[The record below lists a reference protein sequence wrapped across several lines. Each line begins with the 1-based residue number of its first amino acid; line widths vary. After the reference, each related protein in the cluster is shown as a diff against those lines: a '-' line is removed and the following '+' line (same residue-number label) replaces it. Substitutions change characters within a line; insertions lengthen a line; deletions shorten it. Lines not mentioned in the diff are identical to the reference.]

1 MANIKKT
8 LDFMVVSGSYS
19 ADLRG
24 RQSVRT
30 TFKLSPRCIDALSL
44 LATQLGI
51 KQKSL
56 FDHLIDD
63 TQTLTAIAR
72 DVASATLKDNR
83 VAKTYV
89 ISRRT
94 LESLEQISRHYQM
107 PRDILV
113 EFSIERI
120 MPLIR
125 EERKKHERRKLLM
138 GELEKLLVN
147 SRDLLQKADTSL
159 ERDDPVLEKIF
170 QMYRSINQ
178 GCSEI
183 DTIMEKG
190 QKLEEFSEIT
200 VT

>member
-1 MANIKKT
+1 MSKEKKT
-8 LDFMVVSGSYS
+8 LDFMVVSETYS

-44 LATQLGI
+44 LAAQLGI

-63 TQTLTAIAR
+63 TQTLKAIAR
-72 DVASATLKDNR
+72 DFESPEMRTNR
-83 VAKTYV
+83 VPKTYV

-94 LESLEQISRHYQM
+94 LESLDQISRHYQT

-120 MPLIR
+120 MPLIQ
-125 EERKKHERRKLLM
+125 EERKKHENRKKLMNSLDELL
-138 GELEKLLVN
+138 EN
-147 SRDLLQKADTSL
+147 SRSLLQKADKAL
-159 ERDDPVLEKIF
+159 DRDDPVLDKVF
-170 QMYRSINQ
+170 QICRTINQ
-178 GCSEI
+178 GCAEI
-183 DTIMEKG
+183 NTIVEKG
-190 QKLEEFSEIT
+190 QKLEEF
-200 VT
+200 

>member
-1 MANIKKT
+1 MSKDKKR
-8 LDFMVVSGSYS
+8 LDFMVISGSYS

-44 LATQLGI
+44 LASQLGI

-63 TQTLTAIAR
+63 TQTLKAIAR
-72 DVASATLKDNR
+72 DFESPGARSNR
-83 VAKTYV
+83 VPKTYV

-94 LESLEQISRHYQM
+94 LENLDQISKHYKT
-107 PRDILV
+107 PRDMLV

-120 MPLIR
+120 MPLIQ
-125 EERKKHERRKLLM
+125 EERKKHENRKKLLNDLD
-138 GELEKLLVN
+138 ELRNN
-147 SRDLLQKADTSL
+147 SRSLFQKADKTL
-159 ERDDPVLEKIF
+159 DRDDPVLEKLY
-170 QMYRSINQ
+170 QMLRTIDQ

-183 DTIMEKG
+183 DSVIEKG
-190 QKLEEFSEIT
+190 QKLEEF
-200 VT
+200 

>member
-1 MANIKKT
+1 MSNTKKT

-19 ADLRG
+19 ADLKG

-63 TQTLTAIAR
+63 TQALKAIAR
-72 DVASATLKDNR
+72 DFDSPETNTNR
-83 VAKTYV
+83 VPKTYV

-94 LESLEQISRHYQM
+94 LESLEKISRHYQT

-120 MPLIR
+120 MPLIQQ
-125 EERKKHERRKLLM
+125 ERKKHENRKKLLKSLDELLERGRSLLQEADRSLDHDDPALENIFRIAQAISQGCAEIDRIVDKGRKL
-138 GELEKLLVN
+138 EN
-147 SRDLLQKADTSL
+147 
-159 ERDDPVLEKIF
+159 F
-170 QMYRSINQ
+170 
-178 GCSEI
+178 
-183 DTIMEKG
+183 
-190 QKLEEFSEIT
+190 
-200 VT
+200 

>member
-1 MANIKKT
+1 MEGDLVSNSKKN

-19 ADLRG
+19 ADLKG

-44 LATQLGI
+44 LAAQLGI

-63 TQTLTAIAR
+63 TQTLKAIAR
-72 DVASATLKDNR
+72 DFDSPETRTDR

-94 LESLEQISRHYQM
+94 LESLEKVARHYQT

-120 MPLIR
+120 MPLIQQ
-125 EERKKHERRKLLM
+125 ERKKHENRKKLMKRLDELLER
-138 GELEKLLVN
+138 GR
-147 SRDLLQKADTSL
+147 SLLQEADATL
-159 ERDDPVLEKIF
+159 DRDDPALENIF
-170 QMYRSINQ
+170 RIVQAISQ
-178 GCSEI
+178 GCTDI
-183 DTIMEKG
+183 DRIVDKG
-190 QKLEEFSEIT
+190 RKLEDF
-200 VT
+200 

>member
-1 MANIKKT
+1 MGKKKEI

-63 TQTLTAIAR
+63 TQTLKAIAR
-72 DVASATLKDNR
+72 DVESPQMRANR
-83 VAKTYV
+83 VPKTYV

-94 LESLEQISRHYQM
+94 LESLEQISKHYQT

-120 MPLIR
+120 MPLIQ
-125 EERKKHERRKLLM
+125 EERKKHENRKKLMNSLDEFLENGRSLLENA
-138 GELEKLLVN
+138 GNTL
-147 SRDLLQKADTSL
+147 D
-159 ERDDPVLEKIF
+159 RDDPVLEKIF
-170 QMYRSINQ
+170 QMYRAIHQ
-178 GCSEI
+178 GCSDINEVI
-183 DTIMEKG
+183 DKG
-190 QKLEEFSEIT
+190 QKLEDF
-200 VT
+200 